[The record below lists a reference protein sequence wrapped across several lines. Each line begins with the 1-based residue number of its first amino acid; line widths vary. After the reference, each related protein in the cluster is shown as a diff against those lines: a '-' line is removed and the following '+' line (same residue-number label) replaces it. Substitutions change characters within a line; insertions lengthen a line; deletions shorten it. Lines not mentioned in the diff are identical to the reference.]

1 MAEKCRARSFR
12 SKTILIP
19 IGMLIVFCL
28 APSQASANVKQ
39 EIITR
44 CRTQMQDYGSAM
56 VKACVDQDIAA
67 LRSLNRY
74 PKEHQTIVSRCHRQM
89 KDYGYAMVKACAD
102 QDIQAEEALK
112 TY

>member
-1 MAEKCRARSFR
+1 MVEKCWSKSFT
-12 SKTILIP
+12 SKAILIP
-19 IGMLIVFCL
+19 IGVLIVFYL
-28 APSQASANVKQ
+28 ALAQANADVTQ
-39 EIITR
+39 EIIMR
-44 CRTQMQDYGSAM
+44 CRTQMQEYGSAM

-67 LRSLNRY
+67 LRALNGY
-74 PKEHQTIVSRCHRQM
+74 PTEHQAIVSRCYRQM